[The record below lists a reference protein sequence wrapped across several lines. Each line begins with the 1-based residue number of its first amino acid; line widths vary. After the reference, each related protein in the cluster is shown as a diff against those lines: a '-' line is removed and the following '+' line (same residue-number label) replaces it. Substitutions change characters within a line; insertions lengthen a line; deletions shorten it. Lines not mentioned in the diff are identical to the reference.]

1 MTMVNV
7 FDVPKDIIFD
17 EYTEDTDNEGK
28 VAIVRTDTDDGNVRL
43 FAEGDGDKDWVEIEL
58 LCEKMKEDGSL
69 YYVVII
75 PRKTRLIKTY
85 DWSTA
90 KWES

>member
-1 MTMVNV
+1 MVNV
-7 FDVPKDIIFD
+7 FDVPKNIIFD
-17 EYTEDTDNEGK
+17 EYTKNTDNEGK
-28 VAIVRTDTDDGNVRL
+28 VAIVGDGNSRL

-58 LCEKMKEDGSL
+58 LCEKMNEDGRQ

-75 PRKTRLIKTY
+75 PRKTRLIKNY

-90 KWES
+90 KWEK

>member
-1 MTMVNV
+1 MVNV
-7 FDVPKDIIFD
+7 FDVPKDIILD
-17 EYTEDTDNEGK
+17 EYTENEDNEGK
-28 VAIVRTDTDDGNVRL
+28 VAIVGDDNSRL

-58 LCEKMKEDGSL
+58 LCEKMNEDGRR

-90 KWES
+90 KWER